1 MKTVIKKVYFKDIE
15 KRIPQS
21 NHFEGK
27 ILFWGILTSRIKDN
41 GDFCVWFFCAVYLR
55 GTGEKIVSEFLDFK

>member
-21 NHFEGK
+21 NNFEGK

-41 GDFCVWFFCAVYLR
+41 GEFFRFFVCGLFAWNW
-55 GTGEKIVSEFLDFK
+55 